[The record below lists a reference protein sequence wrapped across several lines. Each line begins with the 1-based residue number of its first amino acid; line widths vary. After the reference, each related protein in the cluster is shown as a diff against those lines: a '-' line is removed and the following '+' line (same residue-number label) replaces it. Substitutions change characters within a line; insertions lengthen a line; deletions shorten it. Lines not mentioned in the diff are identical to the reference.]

1 VPLQKPAARQ
11 IPDLLGRDAGVGTE
25 VEFLKGLHLVEAS
38 AGDSETQV
46 VVRATLD
53 LVLQEELQEV
63 QVAQVAILGLVD
75 ALFDGG
81 EHAAQLEELELLL

>member
-1 VPLQKPAARQ
+1 ML
-11 IPDLLGRDAGVGTE
+11 
-25 VEFLKGLHLVEAS
+25 AS
-38 AGDSETQV
+38 APKSNSSKVCTWSKRARAIRRLRV

>member
-1 VPLQKPAARQ
+1 
-11 IPDLLGRDAGVGTE
+11 
-25 VEFLKGLHLVEAS
+25 
-38 AGDSETQV
+38 V